1 MFGELAS
8 QASRL
13 APDGVMDPAVGQLVA
28 AGLASAATLLTA
40 SLMRSAYKCAS
51 GTAAHC
57 QGVHD
62 VSRGTERV
70 SVPMQTSGRRAAW
83 GTDSKL
89 VKSLWGMK
97 ATAHLIYQTAVS
109 RPVMSV
115 CCRPQ
120 SPASATHTPPA
131 QEL

>member
-51 GTAAHC
+51 GAAAYC
-57 QGVHD
+57 ERVHD
-62 VSRGTERV
+62 VSKACKQKGACARA
-70 SVPMQTSGRRAAW
+70 GRRAAW
-83 GTDSKL
+83 CTDYKPVILVWGT
-89 VKSLWGMK
+89 GGN
-97 ATAHLIYQTAVS
+97 
-109 RPVMSV
+109 
-115 CCRPQ
+115 
-120 SPASATHTPPA
+120 SA
-131 QEL
+131 